1 MVSSVEMV
9 LCAIHHATTLLFGVF
24 ASAALCGVEINGRH
38 SLELVGVGA
47 VTGTAFAIANLV
59 GGELLARQVY
69 PLVVHLPLVIY
80 LCARYRL
87 SPLLAVLGIT
97 SAYLS
102 CQFSNWMGIAAF
114 AATDSQIAYYLAR
127 IATTL
132 AVFAVLLHWAGDI
145 GPRLAIKSTTELGI
159 LLILPLV
166 YYVFDYATNVYT
178 TLFHSGSVVTVEF
191 LAFALCA
198 FYLMFLAVYLREYEA
213 KEIAE
218 RERWMLAT
226 RDSAAIKELEAWRQS
241 GRELSVLRH
250 DMRHY
255 LRGLAALIEEGH
267 TDEALER
274 MAKRPNLRVL
284 ATGGVDHG
292 AQVELRSVDGG
303 MLVQEVDHVTEDP
316 ATFTFPT
323 DRKPTDAEMA
333 ELEFAWKVCKGVK
346 SNAILVS
353 KGKAGI
359 GMGPGQPNRVD
370 SALLACE
377 RAEDFCE
384 REGVE
389 KGGFACASD
398 AFFPFRDNVDV
409 LAKHGVTCI
418 IQPGGSK
425 RDDES
430 IQACNE
436 HNIAMV
442 FTGARHFRH

>member
-9 LCAIHHATTLLFGVF
+9 LWAIHHATTLLFGVF
-24 ASAALCGVEINGRH
+24 ASAALCGVEINRRH
-38 SLELVGVGA
+38 ALELVLVGA
-47 VTGTAFAIANLV
+47 VTGCAFGLANAV
-59 GGELLARQVY
+59 GGELFARQVY

-87 SPLLAVLGIT
+87 SPLLAALGIT

-198 FYLMFLAVYLREYEA
+198 FYLMFLAVYLREYEE
-213 KEIAE
+213 KETAE
-218 RERWMLAT
+218 RERWMLET

-241 GRELSVLRH
+241 GRELSILRH
-250 DMRHY
+250 DMRHF

-267 TDEALER
+267 TDEALKRIDELCEAGDRTAASAAPQGKRFVDFDLRLEDGQLLLLVSNTFDRAPRMVDGMPVTRHAGHGFGTRSIKLAVER
-274 MAKRPNLRVL
+274 MNGNCQFRINGDRF
-284 ATGGVDHG
+284 
-292 AQVELRSVDGG
+292 ELRAV
-303 MLVQEVDHVTEDP
+303 M
-316 ATFTFPT
+316 
-323 DRKPTDAEMA
+323 
-333 ELEFAWKVCKGVK
+333 
-346 SNAILVS
+346 
-353 KGKAGI
+353 
-359 GMGPGQPNRVD
+359 
-370 SALLACE
+370 
-377 RAEDFCE
+377 
-384 REGVE
+384 
-389 KGGFACASD
+389 
-398 AFFPFRDNVDV
+398 
-409 LAKHGVTCI
+409 
-418 IQPGGSK
+418 
-425 RDDES
+425 
-430 IQACNE
+430 
-436 HNIAMV
+436 
-442 FTGARHFRH
+442 

>member
-9 LCAIHHATTLLFGVF
+9 LWAIHHATTLLFGVF
-24 ASAALCGVEINGRH
+24 ASAALCGVEINRRH
-38 SLELVGVGA
+38 ALELVLVGA
-47 VTGTAFAIANLV
+47 VTGCAFGLANAV
-59 GGELLARQVY
+59 GGELFARQVY

-198 FYLMFLAVYLREYEA
+198 FYLMFLAVYLREYEE
-213 KEIAE
+213 KETAE
-218 RERWMLAT
+218 RERWMLET

-241 GRELSVLRH
+241 GRELSILRH
-250 DMRHY
+250 DMRHF

-267 TDEALER
+267 TDEALKRIDELCEAGDRTAVPETIHVGDADLFSVLSNALENAITAASAAPQGKRFVDFDLRLEDGQLLLLVSNTFDRAPRMVDGMPVTRHAGHGFGTRSIKLAVER
-274 MAKRPNLRVL
+274 MNGNCQFRINGDRF
-284 ATGGVDHG
+284 
-292 AQVELRSVDGG
+292 ELRAV
-303 MLVQEVDHVTEDP
+303 M
-316 ATFTFPT
+316 
-323 DRKPTDAEMA
+323 
-333 ELEFAWKVCKGVK
+333 
-346 SNAILVS
+346 
-353 KGKAGI
+353 
-359 GMGPGQPNRVD
+359 
-370 SALLACE
+370 
-377 RAEDFCE
+377 
-384 REGVE
+384 
-389 KGGFACASD
+389 
-398 AFFPFRDNVDV
+398 
-409 LAKHGVTCI
+409 
-418 IQPGGSK
+418 
-425 RDDES
+425 
-430 IQACNE
+430 
-436 HNIAMV
+436 
-442 FTGARHFRH
+442 

>member
-1 MVSSVEMV
+1 MLSSAE
-9 LCAIHHATTLLFGVF
+9 LALWAIHHATTLLFGVF

-59 GGELLARQVY
+59 GGELFARQVY
-69 PLVVHLPLVIY
+69 PLVVHLPLVVY
-80 LCARYRL
+80 LCVRYRL
-87 SPLLAVLGIT
+87 SPLLSILGVT

-102 CQFSNWMGIAAF
+102 CQFSNWVGIAAF
-114 AATDSQIAYYLAR
+114 AATDSQVAYYAAR
-127 IATTL
+127 IITTL
-132 AVFAVLLHWAGDI
+132 GVFAVLLHWASDI
-145 GPRLAIKSTTELGI
+145 GPRLAIKSPTELEI

-166 YYVFDYATNVYT
+166 YYIFDYATNVYT

-274 MAKRPNLRVL
+274 IDALCETNDRTAVRRYCANETVNIALSSLSADIKRARHHRRPARRRARNRPR
-284 ATGGVDHG
+284 GRC
-292 AQVELRSVDGG
+292 RSV
-303 MLVQEVDHVTEDP
+303 Q
-316 ATFTFPT
+316 
-323 DRKPTDAEMA
+323 
-333 ELEFAWKVCKGVK
+333 C
-346 SNAILVS
+346 
-353 KGKAGI
+353 GI
-359 GMGPGQPNRVD
+359 ERPGQCHRRGERRPRRQAVCRPGPSLRRR
-370 SALLACE
+370 SASIA
-377 RAEDFCE
+377 
-384 REGVE
+384 
-389 KGGFACASD
+389 GFQHVWPCA
-398 AFFPFRDNVDV
+398 A
-409 LAKHGVTCI
+409 HGRRHAR
-418 IQPGGSK
+418 GSAHWA
-425 RDDES
+425 RLWH
-430 IQACNE
+430 QE
-436 HNIAMV
+436 H
-442 FTGARHFRH
+442 